1 MKRIIIVTIVAVSVF
16 ACKKAANMKTE
27 TAQTK
32 YYFKIQPVEMDN
44 TKNTTTTY
52 KTITVY

>member
-1 MKRIIIVTIVAVSVF
+1 MKRIIIAVTITASAF
-16 ACKKAANMKTE
+16 ACNKSTDIKTVG
-27 TAQTK
+27 APVK

-52 KTITVY
+52 KTILVD